1 MMKKTKL
8 TKLLA
13 FLVTLMICM
22 SLTMTAALAAETDTA
37 EKTAVEEAA
46 LSAGQAIQA
55 EVEDPVSIF
64 KAEVVRLVN
73 LERENAGV
81 AAVRELDTLYPLA
94 DLRAQE
100 SAASFSH
107 TRPNNT
113 RCFTIFGE
121 NDLQYKAAGE
131 NLAYG
136 FRTPEAVVKAWM
148 ASEGHRRNIMDPDFS
163 YIGIGYYVNESGR
176 IYCSQLFYTPRSK

>member
-1 MMKKTKL
+1 M
-8 TKLLA
+8 
-13 FLVTLMICM
+13 
-22 SLTMTAALAAETDTA
+22 
-37 EKTAVEEAA
+37 
-46 LSAGQAIQA
+46 
-55 EVEDPVSIF
+55 
-64 KAEVVRLVN
+64 
-73 LERENAGV
+73 
-81 AAVRELDTLYPLA
+81 A

-100 SAASFSH
+100 SAVSFSH

-121 NDLQYKAAGE
+121 NNLKYRAAGE

-148 ASEGHRRNIMDPDFS
+148 ASEGHRRNILDPDFK
-163 YIGIGYYVNESGR
+163 YIGIGYYVNENGR

>member
-1 MMKKTKL
+1 MEKGKL
-8 TKLLA
+8 TKLIA
-13 FLVTLMICM
+13 FFVALILCM
-22 SLTMTAALAAETDTA
+22 SLTMTAALAADEAGAAD
-37 EKTAVEEAA
+37 AVLEEAS
-46 LSAGQAIQA
+46 SAVQTAH
-55 EVEDPVSIF
+55 EVEEDPVALF

-73 LERENAGV
+73 LEREKAG
-81 AAVRELDTLYPLA
+81 AAALAVLKILYTMA
-94 DLRAQE
+94 DVRAQE
-100 SAASFSH
+100 SAVSFSH

-121 NDLQYKAAGE
+121 NNLKYRAAGE

-148 ASEGHRRNIMDPDFS
+148 ASEGHRRNILDPDFK
-163 YIGIGYYVNESGR
+163 YIGIGYYVNENGR